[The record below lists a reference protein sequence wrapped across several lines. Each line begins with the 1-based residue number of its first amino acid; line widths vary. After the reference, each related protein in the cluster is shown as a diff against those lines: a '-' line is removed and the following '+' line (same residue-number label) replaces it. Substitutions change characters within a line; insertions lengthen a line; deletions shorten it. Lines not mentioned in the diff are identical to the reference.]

1 MIQKNNG
8 AKIVWHILEIANLLK
23 KYGEVIS
30 QEEGI
35 TTQQWLI
42 LLHLANDPN
51 IPYFERDKHEK
62 PFMASELADALNVSR
77 PNITNLLVPLI
88 QKGLIIQIED
98 EDDRRKKRLKLALK
112 GKELLSRMEP
122 GRSTFNKNLFESL
135 TEVEISQFLHYL
147 ESCNH
152 TIIEHF
158 EALSTKV

>member
-8 AKIVWHILEIANLLK
+8 AKIIWHILEIANLLK

-51 IPYFERDKHEK
+51 IPYFDRDKHEK
-62 PFMASELADALNVSR
+62 PFMASELAGALNVSR
-77 PNITNLLVPLI
+77 PNITNLLVPLL
-88 QKGLIIQIED
+88 QKGLIVQIED
-98 EDDRRKKRLKLALK
+98 EYDRRKKRLKLAEK
-112 GKELLSRMEP
+112 GKALLARIEP
-122 GRSTFNKNLFESL
+122 GRKTFNKNLFETLS
-135 TEVEISQFLHYL
+135 EADISQFLHYL
-147 ESCNH
+147 KSCNN

-158 EALSTKV
+158 ETLKV